1 MYRFLPNRIISEN
14 YQKEEEDMWRY
25 MARNKARFVLL
36 IVLLIANGI
45 TVVNFA
51 LVMGRLMDCAVGNG
65 QELLA
70 ALASNIIYLVFST
83 LLLAFYSW
91 TEAAVIADAR
101 GSLKKDVFMGIMGKS
116 VADFD
121 SAGSGEY
128 INELSNNVNM
138 LESVYFR
145 NIIQAMQSLV
155 AFLSA
160 TVICISIQPQIL
172 VLMLLL
178 ALVTLGVTKFTAAS
192 MEKTSE
198 NFARCSQEYMQDLQD
213 AFGGFR
219 LILSFGI
226 MKAILKKHDLKNVS
240 MEQAKRKNRNQL
252 ILCSCMG
259 LFTGFFSTVVIMAA
273 TVWFCLQG
281 MLSVGMVIAF
291 GQLIGKIINPVTEL
305 PAIIANFR
313 TARPLQARMEKLMD
327 GNRKSGTETLPGIKD
342 GITLEQLSFRYQED
356 KEVLQELSF
365 RFENGRHYAI
375 VGSSGSG
382 KSTMLS
388 LLSGYYPD
396 YEGRILLD
404 QTELRQLSE
413 KSRCS
418 LVGVVSQDAFLF
430 NDTLQNNITLF
441 EDCPRQMLDKAI
453 EDAGLKEFVDT
464 LPAGL
469 QTMVEESGKNF
480 SGGEKQ
486 RISLARVIL
495 RRSSVLLLDEF
506 TANLDERTA
515 KEIEQRILARKDSLV
530 ITVTHRLN
538 QEILRQ
544 YDRIL
549 VLSQGKLAA
558 SGTYEELQQ
567 KKALPVSGL

>member
-1 MYRFLPNRIISEN
+1 
-14 YQKEEEDMWRY
+14 MWRY

>member
-1 MYRFLPNRIISEN
+1 
-14 YQKEEEDMWRY
+14 MWRY

-51 LVMGRLMDCAVGNG
+51 LVMGRLMDCAVGNE

-70 ALASNIIYLVFST
+70 ALAANIIYLVFST

-305 PAIIANFR
+305 PTIIANFR

-327 GNRKSGTETLPGIKD
+327 GNRKAGAETLPGIRD

-418 LVGVVSQDAFLF
+418 LVGVVSQDVFLF

-453 EDAGLKEFVDT
+453 EEAGLKEFVDT

>member
-1 MYRFLPNRIISEN
+1 M
-14 YQKEEEDMWRY
+14 
-25 MARNKARFVLL
+25 
-36 IVLLIANGI
+36 
-45 TVVNFA
+45 
-51 LVMGRLMDCAVGNG
+51 
-65 QELLA
+65 
-70 ALASNIIYLVFST
+70 
-83 LLLAFYSW
+83 
-91 TEAAVIADAR
+91 
-101 GSLKKDVFMGIMGKS
+101 
-116 VADFD
+116 
-121 SAGSGEY
+121 
-128 INELSNNVNM
+128 
-138 LESVYFR
+138 
-145 NIIQAMQSLV
+145 
-155 AFLSA
+155 
-160 TVICISIQPQIL
+160 
-172 VLMLLL
+172 
-178 ALVTLGVTKFTAAS
+178 
-192 MEKTSE
+192 
-198 NFARCSQEYMQDLQD
+198 
-213 AFGGFR
+213 
-219 LILSFGI
+219 SFGI

-305 PAIIANFR
+305 PTIIANFR
-313 TARPLQARMEKLMD
+313 TAKPLQARMEKLMD
-327 GNRKSGTETLPGIKD
+327 GNRKAGTETLPGIRD

-356 KEVLQELSF
+356 REVLQELSF
-365 RFENGRHYAI
+365 RFENGKHYAI

-382 KSTMLS
+382 KSTALS
-388 LLSGYYPD
+388 LLSGYYSD

-453 EDAGLKEFVDT
+453 EEAGLKEFVDT
-464 LPAGL
+464 LPEGL

-515 KEIEQRILARKDSLV
+515 KEIEQQILARKDSLV

-549 VLSQGKLAA
+549 VLSQGKLVA

>member
-1 MYRFLPNRIISEN
+1 
-14 YQKEEEDMWRY
+14 MWRY
-25 MARNKARFVLL
+25 MAKNKARFVLL

-51 LVMGRLMDCAVGNG
+51 LVMGRLVDCAVGNEK
-65 QELLA
+65 ELLT
-70 ALASNIIYLVFST
+70 ALAANIVYLVFST

-145 NIIQAMQSLV
+145 NIIQTMQSLV

-305 PAIIANFR
+305 PTIIANFR
-313 TARPLQARMEKLMD
+313 TAKPLQARMEKLMD
-327 GNRKSGTETLPGIKD
+327 GNRKAGTETLPGIRD

-356 KEVLQELSF
+356 REVLQELSF
-365 RFENGRHYAI
+365 RFENGKHYAI

-382 KSTMLS
+382 KSTALS
-388 LLSGYYPD
+388 LLSGYYSD

-453 EDAGLKEFVDT
+453 EEAGLKEFVDT
-464 LPAGL
+464 LPEGL

-549 VLSQGKLAA
+549 VLSQGKLVA

>member
-1 MYRFLPNRIISEN
+1 
-14 YQKEEEDMWRY
+14 MWRY

-51 LVMGRLMDCAVGNG
+51 LVMGRLMDCAVGNE

-70 ALASNIIYLVFST
+70 ALAANIIYLVFSI

-145 NIIQAMQSLV
+145 NIIQAMESLV

-172 VLMLLL
+172 ALMLLL
-178 ALVTLGVTKFTAAS
+178 ALVTLGVTKFTAAA

-259 LFTGFFSTVVIMAA
+259 LFTGFFSTVVIMAV

-305 PAIIANFR
+305 PTIIANFR

-327 GNRKSGTETLPGIKD
+327 GNRKAGAETLPGIRD

-441 EDCPRQMLDKAI
+441 EDCSRQMLDKAI
-453 EDAGLKEFVDT
+453 EEAGLKEFVDT

>member
-1 MYRFLPNRIISEN
+1 
-14 YQKEEEDMWRY
+14 MWRY
-25 MARNKARFVLL
+25 MAKNKARFVLL

-51 LVMGRLMDCAVGNG
+51 LVMGRLVDCAVGNEK
-65 QELLA
+65 ELLT
-70 ALASNIIYLVFST
+70 ALAANIVYLVFST

-305 PAIIANFR
+305 PTIIANFR

-327 GNRKSGTETLPGIKD
+327 RNRKAGTETLPGIRD

-356 KEVLQELSF
+356 RKVLQELSF

-441 EDCPRQMLDKAI
+441 EDCPRQMLDNAI
-453 EDAGLKEFVDT
+453 EEAGLKEFVDT
-464 LPAGL
+464 LPEGL

-549 VLSQGKLAA
+549 VLSQGKLVA
-558 SGTYEELQQ
+558 SGTYEELQH
-567 KKALPVSGL
+567 KKALPVSVL